1 MRRSQSIKVLIPH
14 GLRVVLRT
22 LYNRVWL
29 SRNYDSF
36 PYGLWWSL
44 WNRVYKTEGM
54 RFQLPFQMMP
64 IGFRSRFL
72 FDAYE
77 KGERTLTKKYLDT
90 KDVIFELGGCLGIVS
105 CISNRLLSEPTRHV
119 VVEANPELIPWIA
132 KNKMINNA
140 KFNIE
145 QGLLSRSSNGDF
157 HIHKLIVS
165 GSADLEGGRLV
176 KVPVFPIEKLCEKYS
191 FTPTV
196 LVMDIEGGEIS
207 FLNENFEWLKQQ
219 ATVSKLIVEVHP
231 FIVGQHAIDRFHDQ
245 LEELGFSKKDN
256 IGTVEAWIREP

>member
-1 MRRSQSIKVLIPH
+1 MIRSQSIKSVIP
-14 GLRVVLRT
+14 LQVRAVLRT
-22 LYNRVWL
+22 WYNCIWL
-29 SRNYDSF
+29 SRRYNSYPF
-36 PYGLWWSL
+36 GAWWSM
-44 WNRVYKTEGM
+44 WNRRYKTENM
-54 RFQLPFQMMP
+54 SFALPFTKMP
-64 IGFRSRFL
+64 ISFRSRFY

-77 KGERTLTKKYLDT
+77 VGERTLAKSYLEEQDS
-90 KDVIFELGGCLGIVS
+90 IFELGGCIGIVS
-105 CISNRLLSEPTRHV
+105 CVCNKLLKDPSRHV

-132 KNKMINNA
+132 ENKMINDA
-140 KFNIE
+140 KFQIE

-176 KVPVFPIEKLCEKYS
+176 KVPVFSIEKLCEKYS
-191 FTPTV
+191 FSPTV

-207 FLNENFEWLKQQ
+207 FLDENFEWLNQQ
-219 ATVSKLIVEVHP
+219 ATVKKLIVEVHP

-245 LEELGFSKKDN
+245 LKELGFVKKDN